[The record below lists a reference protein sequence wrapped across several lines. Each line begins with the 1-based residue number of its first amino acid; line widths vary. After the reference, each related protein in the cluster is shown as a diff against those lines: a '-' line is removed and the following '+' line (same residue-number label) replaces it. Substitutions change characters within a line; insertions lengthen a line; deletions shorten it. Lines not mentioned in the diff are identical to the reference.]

1 MIMHCIYPSCLFSLL
16 ETGTFSSSM
25 FLFSFF
31 HYLIT
36 PEEYWA
42 VLYTIS
48 QFGYD
53 TSHPNHPVIGFKL
66 CIFGMNLRVETQ

>member
-16 ETGTFSSSM
+16 ETGTVGSSM

-36 PEEYWA
+36 SEEYWA

-48 QFGYD
+48 QFGND
-53 TSHPNHPVIGFKL
+53 ISHPTHPVIGFKL
-66 CIFGMNLRVETQ
+66 CIFGMNLRVEAQ